1 MGFYMS
7 KKDVLKLIGVN
18 ILESIIA
25 LVFLLAFVGAGVIT
39 SFCLDSTVFGDVAVV
54 VALFAGLIALV
65 LKVKVE
71 DKFEGDL

>member
-1 MGFYMS
+1 MS
-7 KKDVLKLIGVN
+7 KNDVLKLIGVN

-39 SFCLDSTVFGDVAVV
+39 SFCLEDKLFGDVAIF
-54 VALFAGLIALV
+54 ASLLAGLIALV

>member
-1 MGFYMS
+1 MES

-39 SFCLDSTVFGDVAVV
+39 SFCLDDKLFGDIAIVTSLIV
-54 VALFAGLIALV
+54 GLIALV
-65 LKVKVE
+65 LKIKVE

>member
-1 MGFYMS
+1 MMES

-39 SFCLDSTVFGDVAVV
+39 SFCLDSAVFGDVAIV
-54 VALFAGLIALV
+54 VALIAGLIALV
-65 LKVKVE
+65 LKIKVE

>member
-1 MGFYMS
+1 MMES
-7 KKDVLKLIGVN
+7 KKDILKLIGVN

-39 SFCLDSTVFGDVAVV
+39 SVCLESKVFGDVAIVL
-54 VALFAGLIALV
+54 ALIAGLIALV
-65 LKVKVE
+65 LKIKVE

>member
-1 MGFYMS
+1 MES

-39 SFCLDSTVFGDVAVV
+39 SVCLESKVFGDVAIVM
-54 VALFAGLIALV
+54 ALLAGLTALV
-65 LKVKVE
+65 YKVKVE
-71 DKFEGDL
+71 DKFGRDL

>member
-1 MGFYMS
+1 MEN
-7 KKDVLKLIGVN
+7 KKEILTLIGVN

-39 SFCLDSTVFGDVAVV
+39 SFCLDSKLFGDVAIV

>member
-1 MGFYMS
+1 MES

-39 SFCLDSTVFGDVAVV
+39 SVCLESKVFGDVAIVM
-54 VALFAGLIALV
+54 ALLAGLTALV
-65 LKVKVE
+65 YRVKVE

>member
-1 MGFYMS
+1 MMES
-7 KKDVLKLIGVN
+7 KKDILKLLGVN

-39 SFCLDSTVFGDVAVV
+39 SFCLDSKVFGDVAII

>member
-1 MGFYMS
+1 MMES

-39 SFCLDSTVFGDVAVV
+39 SFCLDSKLFGDVAIF
-54 VALFAGLIALV
+54 ASLLAGLIALV

>member
-1 MGFYMS
+1 MES

-39 SFCLDSTVFGDVAVV
+39 SFCLDSTMFGDVAIV

-65 LKVKVE
+65 LKTKAE

>member
-1 MGFYMS
+1 MMES

-39 SFCLDSTVFGDVAVV
+39 SFCLDNKIFGDVAIV

-71 DKFEGDL
+71 GKFEGDL

>member
-1 MGFYMS
+1 MES

-25 LVFLLAFVGAGVIT
+25 IVFLLAFVGAGVIT
-39 SFCLDSTVFGDVAVV
+39 SLCLEDELFGDVAIVV
-54 VALFAGLIALV
+54 SLLAGLIALV

>member
-1 MGFYMS
+1 MMES
-7 KKDVLKLIGVN
+7 KKDILKLIGVN

-39 SFCLDSTVFGDVAVV
+39 SFCLDSTMFGDVAIV
-54 VALFAGLIALV
+54 VALFAGLNALV

>member
-1 MGFYMS
+1 MMES

-39 SFCLDSTVFGDVAVV
+39 SFCLDSTMFGDVAVV

>member
-1 MGFYMS
+1 MES

-39 SFCLDSTVFGDVAVV
+39 SFCLDSKVFGDVATV

>member
-1 MGFYMS
+1 MGS

-39 SFCLDSTVFGDVAVV
+39 SFCLEDKLFGDVAIVTS
-54 VALFAGLIALV
+54 LIAGLIALV
-65 LKVKVE
+65 LKIKVE

>member
-1 MGFYMS
+1 MES

-39 SFCLDSTVFGDVAVV
+39 SFCLEDKLFGDVAIVTS
-54 VALFAGLIALV
+54 LIAGLIALV
-65 LKVKVE
+65 LKIKVE

>member
-1 MGFYMS
+1 MES

-25 LVFLLAFVGAGVIT
+25 LVFLLAFVGAGFIT
-39 SFCLDSTVFGDVAVV
+39 SFCLDSTMFGDVAIV

>member
-1 MGFYMS
+1 MES

-39 SFCLDSTVFGDVAVV
+39 SFCLDSAVFGDVAIV

>member
-1 MGFYMS
+1 MS

-25 LVFLLAFVGAGVIT
+25 LV
-39 SFCLDSTVFGDVAVV
+39 
-54 VALFAGLIALV
+54 
-65 LKVKVE
+65 LKIKVE

>member
-1 MGFYMS
+1 M
-7 KKDVLKLIGVN
+7 
-18 ILESIIA
+18 
-25 LVFLLAFVGAGVIT
+25 
-39 SFCLDSTVFGDVAVV
+39 FGDVAIV

>member
-1 MGFYMS
+1 MGS

-39 SFCLDSTVFGDVAVV
+39 SFCLEDKLFRDVAIFTS
-54 VALFAGLIALV
+54 LLAGLIALV
-65 LKVKVE
+65 LKIKVE

>member
-1 MGFYMS
+1 MES

-39 SFCLDSTVFGDVAVV
+39 SFCLDDKLFGDIAIVTS
-54 VALFAGLIALV
+54 LIAGLIALV
-65 LKVKVE
+65 LKIKVE

>member
-1 MGFYMS
+1 MES
-7 KKDVLKLIGVN
+7 KKDILKLIGVN

-39 SFCLDSTVFGDVAVV
+39 SFCLDSTMFGDVAIV
-54 VALFAGLIALV
+54 VALFAGLNALV

>member
-1 MGFYMS
+1 MES

-39 SFCLDSTVFGDVAVV
+39 SFCLENKQLGDVAIVLV
-54 VALFAGLIALV
+54 LIAGLIALIF
-65 LKVKVE
+65 KVRDVE
-71 DKFEGDL
+71 KFEGDL

>member
-1 MGFYMS
+1 MES
-7 KKDVLKLIGVN
+7 RKDILKLIGVN

-39 SFCLDSTVFGDVAVV
+39 SVCLESKVFGDVAIVM
-54 VALFAGLIALV
+54 ALLAGLIALV
-65 LKVKVE
+65 YKVKVE

>member
-1 MGFYMS
+1 MMES
-7 KKDVLKLIGVN
+7 RKDILKLIGVN

-39 SFCLDSTVFGDVAVV
+39 SFCLDSKLFGDVAIV
-54 VALFAGLIALV
+54 VALIVGLIALV
-65 LKVKVE
+65 LKIKVE

>member
-1 MGFYMS
+1 MES

-18 ILESIIA
+18 ILELIIA
-25 LVFLLAFVGAGVIT
+25 LVFLLTFVGAGVIT
-39 SFCLDSTVFGDVAVV
+39 SFCLDSTMFGDIAIVI
-54 VALFAGLIALV
+54 ALFAGLIALV

>member
-1 MGFYMS
+1 MES
-7 KKDVLKLIGVN
+7 KKDVMKLIGVN

-39 SFCLDSTVFGDVAVV
+39 SFCLDSTVFGDVSIV

>member
-1 MGFYMS
+1 MES

-39 SFCLDSTVFGDVAVV
+39 SFCLDSNMFGDVAIV

-71 DKFEGDL
+71 DKFGGDL

>member
-1 MGFYMS
+1 MES

-39 SFCLDSTVFGDVAVV
+39 SFCLDSKLFGDVAI
-54 VALFAGLIALV
+54 VASLLAGLIALV
-65 LKVKVE
+65 LKIKVE

>member
-1 MGFYMS
+1 MES

-39 SFCLDSTVFGDVAVV
+39 SFCLDSKVFGDVAIVTS
-54 VALFAGLIALV
+54 LIAGLIALV
-65 LKVKVE
+65 LKIKVE

>member
-1 MGFYMS
+1 MES

-39 SFCLDSTVFGDVAVV
+39 SFCLDNKVFGDIAIVV
-54 VALFAGLIALV
+54 SLLAGLIALV

>member
-1 MGFYMS
+1 MES

-39 SFCLDSTVFGDVAVV
+39 SFCLDSAVFGDVAIV
-54 VALFAGLIALV
+54 VALIAGLIALV

>member
-1 MGFYMS
+1 MES

-39 SFCLDSTVFGDVAVV
+39 SFV
-54 VALFAGLIALV
+54 
-65 LKVKVE
+65 
-71 DKFEGDL
+71 

>member
-1 MGFYMS
+1 MES

-39 SFCLDSTVFGDVAVV
+39 SVCLESKVFGDVAIVM
-54 VALFAGLIALV
+54 ALLAGLIALV
-65 LKVKVE
+65 YKVKVE

>member
-1 MGFYMS
+1 MES

-39 SFCLDSTVFGDVAVV
+39 SSCLDSKVFGDVAIVI
-54 VALFAGLIALV
+54 ALFAGLIALV

>member
-18 ILESIIA
+18 ILEAVLA

-39 SFCLDSTVFGDVAVV
+39 SFCLDDKLFGDIAIITS
-54 VALFAGLIALV
+54 LIAGLIALV
-65 LKVKVE
+65 LKIKVE